1 MTFYADYPPAVD
13 QPTVTSKGSTWI
25 QISWQPVDCNG
36 GYEVASYNVEYK
48 LRWSYT
54 YTLGASVTQLNY
66 TIHNLIPDTEYNIRV
81 STISYASTG
90 TTPSLIVSVITLEQ
104 GSSHNPHSFCY
115 LVLCEW
121 GHSIICINVVNTGPS
136 PPRGVVVTVSYNSEV
151 CATWRFPAT
160 PVGEVILYKLYA
172 EIVDSSADIV
182 DAIDL
187 PTETQIKV

>member
-1 MTFYADYPPAVD
+1 VATNVDGDVITRNFTLLIGNYPPAVD

-104 GSSHNPHSFCY
+104 G
-115 LVLCEW
+115 
-121 GHSIICINVVNTGPS
+121 PS